1 MSDATS
7 PGVPPPPPPPGAGSA
22 PSSDKTAMLVLSYLG
37 LLALVPLLVEK
48 EDKNVL
54 WHAKNGL
61 VIFAAFFIALIVL
74 WIVSMVVGFVP
85 GLGCLFSVVS
95 FFAGAGIWIGYLVVI
110 IIAIM
115 KAVKGERLIVPGVSE
130 YANRF

>member
-7 PGVPPPPPPPGAGSA
+7 PGVPPPPPPPGPGPA
-22 PSSDKTAMLVLSYLG
+22 PASDKTAMLVLSYLG

-61 VIFAAFFIALIVL
+61 VIFAAFFIAFIGL
-74 WIVSMVVGFVP
+74 WIITMI
-85 GLGCLFSVVS
+85 LGDRKSTRLNSSHLGISYAVFCL
-95 FFAGAGIWIGYLVVI
+95 
-110 IIAIM
+110 
-115 KAVKGERLIVPGVSE
+115 K
-130 YANRF
+130 

>member
-7 PGVPPPPPPPGAGSA
+7 PGVPPPPPPPGQVR
-22 PSSDKTAMLVLSYLG
+22 PPPTRPRCWCCLYLG

-61 VIFAAFFIALIVL
+61 VIFAAFVIALIVL
-74 WIVSMVVGFVP
+74 WIVTMVLGFVP
-85 GLGCLFSVVS
+85 GLGCLFSIVS
-95 FFAGAGIWIGYLVVI
+95 FVAGFGVWIGYIVLI

-130 YANRF
+130 YADRF

>member
-22 PSSDKTAMLVLSYLG
+22 PSDKTAMLVLSYLG

-61 VIFAAFFIALIVL
+61 VIFAAFVIALIVL
-74 WIVSMVVGFVP
+74 WIVTMVLGFVP
-85 GLGCLFSVVS
+85 GLGCLFSIVS
-95 FFAGAGIWIGYLVVI
+95 FVAGFGVWIGYIVLI

-130 YANRF
+130 YADRF

>member
-7 PGVPPPPPPPGAGSA
+7 PGVPPPPPAHGPGPA
-22 PSSDKTAMLVLSYLG
+22 PASDKTAMLVLSYLG

-61 VIFAAFFIALIVL
+61 VIFAAFFIAFIGL
-74 WIVSMVVGFVP
+74 WIITMILGFVP
-85 GLGCLFSVVS
+85 GLGCLFSIVS
-95 FFAGAGIWIGYLVVI
+95 FIAGFGVSIGYIVLVI
-110 IIAIM
+110 IGIM
-115 KAVKGERLIVPGVSE
+115 KAVKGERLIVPYVSE
-130 YANRF
+130 YADRF

>member
-1 MSDATS
+1 M
-7 PGVPPPPPPPGAGSA
+7 
-22 PSSDKTAMLVLSYLG
+22 
-37 LLALVPLLVEK
+37 EK

-61 VIFAAFFIALIVL
+61 VIFAAFVIVLIVL
-74 WIVSMVVGFVP
+74 WIVTMVLGFVP
-85 GLGCLFSVVS
+85 GLGCLFSIVS
-95 FFAGAGIWIGYLVVI
+95 FVAGFGVWIGYIVLI

-130 YANRF
+130 YADRF